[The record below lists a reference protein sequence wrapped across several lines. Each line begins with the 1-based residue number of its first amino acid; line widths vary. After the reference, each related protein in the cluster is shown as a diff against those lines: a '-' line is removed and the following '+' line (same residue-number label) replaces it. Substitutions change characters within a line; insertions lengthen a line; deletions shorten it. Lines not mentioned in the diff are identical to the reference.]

1 MESGQGRLILCDGTA
16 ALVRYLFALPKK
28 GQRRYGTIFGDL
40 SEIDEKE
47 FAQDVRF
54 VPTGGDEISL
64 LVTTF
69 THRYLTVI
77 SYASSEDGMHL
88 SAGERAPNTC
98 WAKGSLR
105 S

>member
-1 MESGQGRLILCDGTA
+1 MESGQGRLILHDGTK
-16 ALVRYLFALPKK
+16 ALVRYLFAVPRK

-40 SEIDEKE
+40 SGIDEQE
-47 FAQDVRF
+47 FAKNVRF

-77 SYASSEDGMHL
+77 SYVVSQDGKYL
-88 SAGERAPNTC
+88 SGAQLAPSTF
-98 WAKGSLR
+98 
-105 S
+105 